1 MVPAPPAAAPST
13 AMTTTT
19 ASNPNPNPNPN
30 PSSNPARRASAF
42 GSVAA
47 TAAEAT
53 TMINPLANPKGVK
66 HECELCARPAHFVC
80 PDCRSTYYCD
90 KEHQMLDH
98 TAIHGKVCAILKQL
112 RSPVAFLGS
121 EEERKNKEREI
132 LDLRKSLLTV
142 TRTDAQK
149 LLFEG
154 EFAYAIPAALQAL
167 RCAMA
172 IYGHHSLELVPCY
185 LLLGE
190 ASIGLHQYNQA
201 EEYLASAKWAL
212 VKSPSSNLAVQA
224 KLARNF
230 GLLYHSRHQS
240 RDAAAYLARAIF
252 YASQHLGDPDHIHVA
267 GAYFQLGQVFAD
279 DGKVPAATAAFG
291 RVLGMWARW
300 VRRLVAETSVGTAD
314 REGASATAVVPWH
327 EQVTNMLDVA
337 QRAECHVMLARMAEF
352 FASVPRYLVQVHVV
366 AALVAAALGDK
377 AGAHRAAE
385 QVVALEDV
393 GAGTVRA
400 EPWAGLVDLVRL
412 RATAAAGAAGAA
424 T

>member
-1 MVPAPPAAAPST
+1 
-13 AMTTTT
+13 MTTTA
-19 ASNPNPNPNPN
+19 ASNPNPNP
-30 PSSNPARRASAF
+30 SSKPARRASVF

-53 TMINPLANPKGVK
+53 TTINPLANPKGIK

-90 KEHQMLDH
+90 KEHQTLDR
-98 TAIHGKVCAILKQL
+98 TAIHGKICAILKQL

-190 ASIGLHQYNQA
+190 ASIGLRQYNQA

-279 DGKVPAATAAFG
+279 DNKVPAATAAFG

-300 VRRLVAETSVGTAD
+300 VRRLVAE
-314 REGASATAVVPWH
+314 ASAVTAEGSTAAPVVPWS
-327 EQVTNMLDVA
+327 EQVANMLDAA

-366 AALVAAALGDK
+366 AALVVAALGDK
-377 AGAHRAAE
+377 AGAHHAAE
-385 QVVALEDV
+385 QVVALED
-393 GAGTVRA
+393 GRAGTVRA
-400 EPWAGLVDLVRL
+400 EPWAGLVDLVRPW
-412 RATAAAGAAGAA
+412 AASAGAGAA

>member
-1 MVPAPPAAAPST
+1 MAPAPPPTAP
-13 AMTTTT
+13 AMTTTS
-19 ASNPNPNPNPN
+19 ASN
-30 PSSNPARRASAF
+30 PSSNPARRASVI
-42 GSVAA
+42 GPVAA

-98 TAIHGKVCAILKQL
+98 TAIHGKICAILKQL

-300 VRRLVAETSVGTAD
+300 VRKLVAEASAGTA
-314 REGASATAVVPWH
+314 EASAAAPFVPWH
-327 EQVTNMLDVA
+327 EQVANMLDAA

-377 AGAHRAAE
+377 VGAHHAAE

-393 GAGTVRA
+393 GSDTVLA
-400 EPWAGLVDLVRL
+400 EPWAGLIDLVRPWAAVV
-412 RATAAAGAAGAA
+412 AT
-424 T
+424 